1 MKHILEYLKMV
12 KGFSNS
18 TYMGLNNRFESLKN
32 KLSQKKD
39 INMVLK
45 IWEEDGIEAAMQFYY
60 YGRRIAKTL
69 RPTDADFGLDHMDL
83 SDFQESDFV

>member
-1 MKHILEYLKMV
+1 
-12 KGFSNS
+12 
-18 TYMGLNNRFESLKN
+18 
-32 KLSQKKD
+32 
-39 INMVLK
+39 MVLK